1 MTGMTG
7 RLRLV
12 VGLDEDGRCRLREQ
26 FGSQLHRVLRLIP
39 GEAPHQGL
47 IYLLNPSGGIA
58 QGDRLEAEVRVES
71 GAHAIVTSPSA
82 TKVYRMDRGEAS
94 STTRFF
100 VQAGGFLEH
109 LPELLIPQE
118 GSRFVEDVELALE
131 PGAKALAWELV
142 APGRQAR
149 GESLRYDRL
158 SLRFRVSHGGRVIV
172 RERMDLVP
180 SENLGGSVVLG
191 PYSYYGVLLAV
202 GEGADQAIEALRER
216 VQNPREVFAGVTRL
230 PAPGLMVKALAPDS
244 KSLLRLFGEARETV
258 IPLLAGR
265 PALGLRKT

>member
-1 MTGMTG
+1 MTGMAG

-12 VGLDEDGRCRLREQ
+12 VGLDREGRCRLQEQ

-39 GEAPHQGL
+39 GEVPREGL

-71 GAHAIVTSPSA
+71 GAHAILPSPSA

-94 STTRFF
+94 STTRLR

-118 GSRFVEDVELALE
+118 GSRFVDDVDLELE
-131 PGAKALAWELV
+131 PGAKALAWEMI

-158 SLRFRVSHGGRVIV
+158 GLRLRVSHGGRVIV
-172 RERMDLVP
+172 RERIDLVP
-180 SENLGGSVVLG
+180 SENLAGSVVLG

-202 GEGADQAIEALRER
+202 GDGADRAIEALREM
-216 VQNPREVFAGVTRL
+216 VQDPPRVFAGVTRL
-230 PAPGLMVKALAPDS
+230 PAPGLMLKALASDS
-244 KSLLRLFGEARETV
+244 RSLLRLFGEARETLV
-258 IPLLAGR
+258 PHLAGR
-265 PALGLRKT
+265 PALDLRKT